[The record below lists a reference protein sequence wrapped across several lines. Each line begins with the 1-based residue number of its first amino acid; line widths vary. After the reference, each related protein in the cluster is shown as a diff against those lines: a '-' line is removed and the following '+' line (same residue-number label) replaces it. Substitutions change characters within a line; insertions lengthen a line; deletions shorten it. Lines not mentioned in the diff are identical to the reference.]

1 LKIKNGKFAGQEK
14 MYDAGMMMVASFG
27 QFIPRNYLTSQTYK
41 ILDEHF
47 YRLKTRF
54 RFGSGPGST
63 SIFSKTVKG
72 TVCEFP
78 SDL

>member
-1 LKIKNGKFAGQEK
+1 

-47 YRLKTRF
+47 YRLKT
-54 RFGSGPGST
+54 
-63 SIFSKTVKG
+63 
-72 TVCEFP
+72 
-78 SDL
+78 